1 MIKTLAIAAALVGGA
16 LVAAPAGAAPL
27 GAAAGPVASSAQT
40 GNDLVET
47 VQYRRYGYGRGYYG
61 PRYGYRGGYYRG
73 GRGAA
78 VGAGVA
84 AGAVG
89 ALAAGALVA
98 RPYYAEPAPVYVAP
112 PRSTTRPMPMRSPIA
127 RAASAATTPRP
138 APISPPAAWFAPAP
152 ERHRGFR
159 KDLPAAM
166 RGGFLWLAK
175 PRSHSTALFLHHLF
189 ESWHPLFGGGLR
201 LQAESRRRVS

>member
-1 MIKTLAIAAALVGGA
+1 MGKEIFMIKSLAIAAALVGGA
-16 LVAAPAGAAPL
+16 LIAAPAGAAPL
-27 GAAAGPVASSAQT
+27 GAAAGPLASSAQT

-78 VGAGVA
+78 IGAGVA

-89 ALAAGALVA
+89 ALAAGALLA

-112 PRSTTRPMPMRSPIA
+112 PPVYDAPDADAIA
-127 RAASAATTPRP
+127 YC
-138 APISPPAAWFAPAP
+138 
-152 ERHRGFR
+152 
-159 KDLPAAM
+159 
-166 RGGFLWLAK
+166 
-175 PRSHSTALFLHHLF
+175 
-189 ESWHPLFGGGLR
+189 
-201 LQAESRRRVS
+201 SRRFRSYDPETGTYIASGGVVRACP